1 MMIVKKIWS
10 FLISM
15 KLMVLLLLVFA
26 TASGVAT
33 FIEND
38 YGVNTSWALV
48 YSSRWFEAVQLLLG
62 LSIIGNIVRYKMY
75 KRKKWPVF
83 IFHVGFLVILIGSGI
98 TRYYGYEG
106 VMHIREGNT
115 EHRMLSSDAFLQIT
129 AKMKDKT
136 YYDEEIVYISELG
149 GREFQKD
156 LNIEGKEV
164 VVTYKDFITKAVKTA
179 VEDPAGK
186 PIVVFVIPTPQG
198 PEKYFLSS
206 GESVDVGPLAV
217 YFDKEPA
224 VNKPYIRL
232 FSDKETI
239 RFVSNVPIS
248 WMKMIDRSQGVYN
261 ANTEYEFDARRMY
274 NINGVQ
280 LVTKS
285 VFSKGS
291 LTVVSE
297 EAYKASMKMQMKM
310 GEALSA
316 LIVDV
321 AYDGKHHEV
330 TLMGKGKRYKGFT
343 ETLDLGDMELS
354 LEWGAKIIKL
364 PFSLYL
370 RDFVLVKY
378 PGSMSPSSYESHV
391 TLVDKEKGVEE
402 EHRIYMNHVLDYGGY
417 LFFQS
422 SYDKDEQGTILSVNH
437 DPGKW
442 PTYLGYI
449 LLAIGMFFN
458 LLNPNS
464 RFGKLARTKYEYRAN
479 ALLLAVLLAALLHTQ
494 PLSASSHQQAAPVS
508 MEALLDDVKKIDRAH
523 ADHFATMLVQGRD
536 GRVKPLDTLDIDLLN
551 KISGKNSLLGLNHN
565 QIILGMATKP
575 DAWKHIEMIKVSH
588 PKVKEMLGIK
598 ETQKSFAYAAAFDK
612 FGQYKLGNIAEE
624 ALRKRAAERGKYE
637 KDLIKVD
644 ERINIAYMVYS
655 GRFMTVFP
663 LEGDANNKWYYP
675 DHAMNNFPQMA
686 KQEVYALLKE
696 NAAGFSKG
704 LTQGDWDEANSAI
717 DAIKAYQNRYGS
729 AIIPDAT
736 LIKAELLYNKLNIFE
751 RLFPIYLIAGFVLL
765 VLIFARLAKPTLN
778 LKIAMRIVLAV
789 FVAGFIAHTLSLGLR
804 WYIAGHAPWSNGYEA
819 MLYISWTIILA
830 GILFARSSELALA
843 TTGIFSGIALFV
855 AHLSWLDPQIT
866 TMVPVLKSY
875 WLTIHVSIITAS
887 YGFLGLSTLLGF
899 VSLIFYMMLNNE
911 AKRERISVNI
921 LESTRISEMSMIVGL
936 SLLTVGNFLGGV
948 WANESWG
955 RYWGW
960 DPKETWALVTILV
973 YAFVIHMRFIP
984 MLRSNF
990 VFNAVSV
997 VAYSSV
1003 IMTYFGV
1010 NYYLSG
1016 LHSYAA
1022 GDPVPVPVWVYYAV
1036 TVVAVVIVV
1045 ASFNRN
1051 KLMQIKPVN

>member
-1 MMIVKKIWS
+1 MIVKKIWS
-10 FLISM
+10 FLTSM
-15 KLMVLLLLVFA
+15 KLMVLLILLFA
-26 TASGVAT
+26 IASGVAT

-48 YSSRWFEAVQLLLG
+48 YSSRWFEAIQVLLG
-62 LSIIGNIVRYKMY
+62 ISIIGNIFKFKMY

-83 IFHVGFLVILIGSGI
+83 IFHVGFLVILLGSGI

-106 VMHIREGNT
+106 VMHIREGVS
-115 EHRMLSSDAFLQIT
+115 EHRMLSSDAFLQIS
-129 AKMKDKT
+129 AHKDSKT
-136 YYDEEIVYISELG
+136 YYDEEIVYISQLG
-149 GREFQKD
+149 GRKFQQSLD
-156 LNIEGKEV
+156 VDGKEV
-164 VVTYKDFITKAVKTA
+164 VVSYKDFIGKAVKTA

-217 YFDKEPA
+217 YFDKEPT

-232 FSDKETI
+232 SSEKETI
-239 RFVSNVPIS
+239 RFVSNVPIE
-248 WMKMIDRSQGVYN
+248 WLKMIDNSQGVYS

-274 NINGVQ
+274 NINGIQ

-285 VFSKGS
+285 VFAKGA
-291 LTVVSE
+291 LKIVSE
-297 EAYKASMKMQMKM
+297 EAYKKSMKMQMKM
-310 GEALSA
+310 DETLSA
-316 LIVDV
+316 LVVDV
-321 AYDGKHHEV
+321 AYDGNHQEV

-343 ETLDLGDMELS
+343 ESFKMGDLELS
-354 LEWGAKIIKL
+354 LEWGSKIIEL

-370 RDFVLVKY
+370 RDFILVKY

-391 TLVDKEKGVEE
+391 TLVDKANGVQEGYQ
-402 EHRIYMNHVLDYGGY
+402 IYMNHVLDYGGY

-442 PTYLGYI
+442 PTYFGYI

-464 RFGKLARTKYEYRAN
+464 RFGKLARTKYEYRTN
-479 ALLLAVLLAALLHTQ
+479 ALVIMITLAAFFYTE
-494 PLSASSHQQAAPVS
+494 PLSASSTYQPPAVDMKAVIS
-508 MEALLDDVKKIDRAH
+508 DVKTIDKDH

-536 GRVKPLDTLDIDLLN
+536 GRIKPLDTLAIDLIN
-551 KISGKNSLLGLNHN
+551 KISGKNTLLGLNHN
-565 QIILGMATKP
+565 QIILGMASKSE
-575 DAWKHIEMIKVSH
+575 AWKQIDMIKVSH
-588 PKVKEMLGIK
+588 PKIKEMLGM
-598 ETQKSFAYAAAFDK
+598 TASQKSFAYADAFDK
-612 FGQYKLGNIAEE
+612 FGEYKFASIAEE
-624 ALRKRAAERGKYE
+624 ALRKRAAERDQYD

-644 ERINIAYMVYS
+644 ERVNIAYLVYS

-675 DHAMNNFPQMA
+675 DHAMKNFPPKA
-686 KQEVYALLKE
+686 SKEVYTLLKE
-696 NAAGFSKG
+696 NADGLSKG
-704 LTQGDWDEANSAI
+704 LDEGNWERADKAI
-717 DAIKAYQNRYGS
+717 DAIKAYQQKYGS
-729 AIIPDAT
+729 AVIPDAT
-736 LIKAELLYNKLNIFE
+736 LIKAELLYNKLQIFD
-751 RLFPIYLIAGFVLL
+751 RLFPIYLIAGFLL
-765 VLIFARLAKPTLN
+765 LMLIFVRLVKPNLN
-778 LKIAMRIVLAV
+778 LKMVMRIVLV
-789 FVAGFIAHTLSLGLR
+789 VLVLGFVAHTLSLGLR

-830 GILFARSSELALA
+830 GILFARTSELALA
-843 TTGIFSGIALFV
+843 TTGIFSGITLFV

-911 AKRERISVNI
+911 EKRERISVNI

-973 YAFVIHMRFIP
+973 YAFVIHMRFVP
-984 MLRSNF
+984 LLRSNF
-990 VFNAVSV
+990 IFNAVSV

-1022 GDPVPVPVWVYYAV
+1022 GDPVPVPVWIYYAIAVITV
-1036 TVVAVVIVV
+1036 TIII
-1045 ASFNRN
+1045 ASFNRD
-1051 KLMQIKPVN
+1051 KLMPIKQ